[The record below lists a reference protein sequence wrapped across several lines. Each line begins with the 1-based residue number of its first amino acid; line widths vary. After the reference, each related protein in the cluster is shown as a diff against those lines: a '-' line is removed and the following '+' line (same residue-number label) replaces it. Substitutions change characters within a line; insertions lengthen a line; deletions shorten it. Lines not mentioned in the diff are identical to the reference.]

1 MVYHGGPMETPVPC
15 VFRDSDEAMAAIAEL
30 EAEGATEEVVRGP
43 GHAIVGQDATEDQFR
58 DAAIGMAVGAP
69 VFAGGMLAAA
79 WWTLPAVGALGTG
92 AILVVAHGLLMGLI
106 IGALVGFLLG
116 SSAHAEHEEEVDLDD
131 GEVLVVAHAAD
142 RDRARAIMEAHGA
155 RCLLLPSPGHR

>member
-1 MVYHGGPMETPVPC
+1 METPVPC
-15 VFRDSDEAMAAIAEL
+15 IFHDSNEAEAAIAEL

-58 DAAIGMAVGAP
+58 DAALGMAVGAP
-69 VFAGGMLAAA
+69 SFAGLMLGLAWVTVPAA
-79 WWTLPAVGALGTG
+79 GALGTG
-92 AILVVAHGLLMGLI
+92 GILIGAHGLLMGLI

-116 SSAHAEHEEEVDLDD
+116 SSAHAEHEEEVALDD

-142 RDRARAIMEAHGA
+142 RDRARAIMEGHGA
-155 RCLLLPSPGHR
+155 RCLLMPSPGRG